1 MQIKRS
7 KNGFTICDFK
17 IVEKYKYKEYTRND
31 ESIRTY
37 NVDGQKYPSVTT
49 ILSATQSEEKRKAL
63 CNWRQRVGQEQATRI
78 TIDAARRGTEMH
90 LVLEKYCQGKPYFNV
105 TPQGN
110 QSRMMAHTII
120 ENLDKLKEVWG
131 SEVNLIYEDYCPSLY
146 PNPKKMA
153 WAGQTDVVG
162 LYDDKPT
169 IIDFKQSNQLKKEQW
184 IEDYYYQIAAYS
196 LAHKAYYGEIEQG
209 LIAVCTKNYEYQS
222 FIMDYNKLLEYE
234 NKWMEKAYE
243 YYKKL
248 STSSPKT

>member
-1 MQIKRS
+1 MQIKRN

-63 CNWRQRVGQEQATRI
+63 CNWRKRVGEEHAKQI

-90 LVLEKYCQGKPYFNV
+90 LVLEKYCQGKPYFNI
-105 TPQGN
+105 TTQGN
-110 QSRMMAHTII
+110 ISRLMAHTIV
-120 ENLDKLKEVWG
+120 ENLGKLKEVWG
-131 SEVNLIYEDYCPSLY
+131 SEVNLRYEDYCPSLY

-169 IIDFKQSNQLKKEQW
+169 IIDFKQSNRLKKEEW

-196 LAHKAYYGEIEQG
+196 IAHKAHYGEIEQG
-209 LIAVCTKNYEYQS
+209 LIAVCTKGFEFQS
-222 FIMDYNKLLEYE
+222 FIMDYDKLLEYE

-243 YYKKL
+243 YYKNL

>member
-1 MQIKRS
+1 
-7 KNGFTICDFK
+7 
-17 IVEKYKYKEYTRND
+17 
-31 ESIRTY
+31 
-37 NVDGQKYPSVTT
+37 
-49 ILSATQSEEKRKAL
+49 
-63 CNWRQRVGQEQATRI
+63 
-78 TIDAARRGTEMH
+78 MH

-110 QSRMMAHTII
+110 QSRMMAHTIV